1 MMNYIKYSAVIIAI
15 ASLFIYIG
23 CESNDSVSNSVC
35 IPVYE
40 PVNKKVLVEF
50 FTNAGCNPCI
60 AAHNYLDEIAEH
72 VGCRTLNDSSVVV
85 ISYHTRYPYS
95 FDSLYRANVMQNE
108 YRSTTYYGV
117 NFTPQCRIDGVNSG
131 QFSSANWSAQINA
144 EFKTTRYLNISL
156 SNTFDPNTDT
166 GTVIADISLLSALP
180 SSDNVVHAVITENN
194 VSYVTS
200 PNGITSPDDVMR
212 YMITGQEG
220 ESINIG
226 QNTSVS
232 KVYGVASNWKPEDCY
247 IIVYIQSVSTKQ
259 VFGVERIKV
268 VN

>member
-1 MMNYIKYSAVIIAI
+1 MSYIKYLAAFISIS
-15 ASLFIYIG
+15 ASLIYIG
-23 CESNDSVSNSVC
+23 CESNDNVNNSVC
-35 IPVYE
+35 IPAYE

-72 VGCRTLNDSSVVV
+72 VGCRTFNDTSVIVL
-85 ISYHTRYPYS
+85 SYHTRYPFS
-95 FDSLYRANVMQNE
+95 FDSLYRANVSQNE

-117 NFTPQCRIDGVNSG
+117 NFTPQCRIDGTNSG
-131 QFSSANWSAQINA
+131 QFSSSSWSAQINA
-144 EFKTTRYLNISL
+144 EFNTTRYLNISM
-156 SNTFDPNTDT
+156 SNNFDPNTDT
-166 GTVIADISLLSALP
+166 GTVSANISLVSALP
-180 SSDNVVHAVITENN
+180 SSDNVVHLIISENN

-220 ESINIG
+220 ESINVG
-226 QNTSVS
+226 QNTSIS
-232 KVYGVASNWKPEDCY
+232 KVYGLAPNWKDSDCY
-247 IIVYIQSVSTKQ
+247 IIVFVQSVSTKQ
-259 VFGVERIKV
+259 VFGVERIKI